1 MTIVATDENGFN
13 HAGAVR
19 LSDDALTMALEFAA
33 SIGAGPQGRR
43 LVSFDW
49 SRTQSVRKSREAAW
63 EDIGPGLALVAY
75 GRHEVPPHAI
85 HRQGGL
91 AFAAKIPADVLL
103 SHPRRL
109 IVRDDLQYFQLA
121 LT

>member
-1 MTIVATDENGFN
+1 MTIFATDENGFN
-13 HAGAVR
+13 HAGALR
-19 LSDDALTMALEFAA
+19 LSDDALAMALEFAA

-49 SRTQSVRKSREAAW
+49 SRTQSFRKSRDAEW
-63 EDIGPGLALVAY
+63 QDIGPGLALVAY
-75 GRHEVPPHAI
+75 ERSEVPPYAV

-91 AFAAKIPADVLL
+91 AFAAKIPTDVLAN
-103 SHPRRL
+103 HPERL
-109 IVRDDLQYFQLA
+109 IVRDDQQAFQLA